1 MTTAVYARIS
11 LDPSG
16 AEIGVGN
23 QIAAGC
29 DLCARTGWD
38 DPATYADDD
47 LSATYGGPRPA
58 YERLLADIEAGTVD
72 RVVVYHL
79 SRLWRN
85 RAERAAGIELMR
97 PHAVSIVCVK
107 GPSLDMSTAY
117 GRGIAAMLGEVD
129 TMEVELKSE
138 RQLLANRARAV
149 AGKPHVGG
157 HRAFGYQRDGIGVVE
172 HEAQAIREACEA
184 VLTGMYLTDIAR
196 EWNAAGLRT
205 GRSGKPWSVTSVR
218 AVLTNPRIAGI
229 RAHHKAEVAPGV
241 WEAIVP
247 EATYRAVVAYLEHP
261 SRHTGGSG
269 VAGMRLLTGIALCGV
284 PGCGLT
290 IHGGGAQRTGPLY
303 RCPSQGHFS
312 RLAAPVDAWVEGH
325 VVARLSRK
333 DADELLVDRDRP
345 DAGELRAQAVA
356 LRARIAATR
365 REFAA
370 DDTMSPAE
378 LREILAEQRGRLA
391 KVEAAMAD
399 AGRVDLLGPLV
410 GAEDVRATWDAYGRS
425 RQRLVIDM
433 LVVVRVWPPGR
444 GARRFNPDTVQIIP
458 KG

>member
-1 MTTAVYARIS
+1 
-11 LDPSG
+11 
-16 AEIGVGN
+16 
-23 QIAAGC
+23 
-29 DLCARTGWD
+29 
-38 DPATYADDD
+38 
-47 LSATYGGPRPA
+47 
-58 YERLLADIEAGTVD
+58 
-72 RVVVYHL
+72 
-79 SRLWRN
+79 
-85 RAERAAGIELMR
+85 
-97 PHAVSIVCVK
+97 
-107 GPSLDMSTAY
+107 
-117 GRGIAAMLGEVD
+117 
-129 TMEVELKSE
+129 
-138 RQLLANRARAV
+138 
-149 AGKPHVGG
+149 
-157 HRAFGYQRDGIGVVE
+157 
-172 HEAQAIREACEA
+172 
-184 VLTGMYLTDIAR
+184 
-196 EWNAAGLRT
+196 
-205 GRSGKPWSVTSVR
+205 
-218 AVLTNPRIAGI
+218 
-229 RAHHKAEVAPGV
+229 
-241 WEAIVP
+241 
-247 EATYRAVVAYLEHP
+247 
-261 SRHTGGSG
+261 
-269 VAGMRLLTGIALCGV
+269 MRLLTGIALCGV